1 MLAVNGGNISQYQ
14 IKKVLKSIVKLEPIW
29 IDMCINS
36 YCAYIR
42 RYKDYIQC
50 EYCKEPRFQDILANK
65 NHISRCQM
73 AYFSIKDRL
82 TIQYQDPNHSKEL
95 RYRANYIHDNF
106 KIGDVFDSERY
117 QELLF
122 REFFNDERDVAL
134 IGSIDGYQIF

>member
-1 MLAVNGGNISQYQ
+1 
-14 IKKVLKSIVKLEPIW
+14 
-29 IDMCINS
+29 MCINS
-36 YCAYIR
+36 CCAYTG
-42 RYKDYIQC
+42 RYKDYVQC

-65 NHISRCQM
+65 NHISRRQM

-95 RYRANYIHDNF
+95 RYHANYIHDNF
-106 KIGDVFDSERY
+106 KIEDVFDSKRY

-122 REFFNDERDVAL
+122 RGFFNDERDVAL